1 MDYSKSDLTKQ
12 DDTQRLSTE
21 SLAKS
26 EMNIWNEHLLTKSS
40 VQVKFHF
47 SFTLSLY
54 ILN

>member
-1 MDYSKSDLTKQ
+1 MDCSKSDLTKQ

-26 EMNIWNEHLLTKSS
+26 S

-54 ILN
+54 VLNKKWKFACYT